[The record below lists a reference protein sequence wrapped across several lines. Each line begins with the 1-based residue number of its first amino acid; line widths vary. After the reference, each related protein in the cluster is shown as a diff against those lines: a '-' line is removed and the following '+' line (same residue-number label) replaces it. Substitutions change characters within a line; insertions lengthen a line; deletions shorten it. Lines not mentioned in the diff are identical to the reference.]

1 MKNLWTRDA
10 DGIRVMDMNKPTA
23 TRAASIHSEMTADEI
38 RAAADALAAKIAA
51 AVPAR
56 TSKAFYDISGK
67 RIAR

>member
-1 MKNLWTRDA
+1 
-10 DGIRVMDMNKPTA
+10 MNKQTA

-51 AVPAR
+51 VVPAR
-56 TSKAFYDISGK
+56 TSKAFYDLSGK